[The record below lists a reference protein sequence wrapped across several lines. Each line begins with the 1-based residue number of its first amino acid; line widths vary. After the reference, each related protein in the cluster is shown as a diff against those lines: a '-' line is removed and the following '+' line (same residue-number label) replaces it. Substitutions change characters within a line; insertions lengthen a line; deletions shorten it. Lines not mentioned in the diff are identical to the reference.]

1 MLTLG
6 IKVHANNTLWT
17 VIGDGYNHEEKYGVL
32 CTRNG
37 ERFFFLEGEYT
48 PVYGGTPITPNE
60 SELVIDI
67 KTGRTVINYGCSN
80 DTHKPC
86 KYKLGQVLKDRF
98 GNILTVVTRGD
109 VVYYYCA
116 AIDSKIFTIDN
127 DARVLGKVNER
138 CSITGK
144 KLTDDAIEVHTKNG
158 NIWMNIEDKPEFI
171 MQSFVSGNWYNP
183 QNFHLIL
190 GKDYENLYLGFDE
203 LDKLID
209 FPDFAICKVSG
220 IPFYIADEREVVK
233 QSGIH
238 PVLVDQFV
246 VQCPI
251 SGIAGIKGEMI
262 EGFMDNNTVHF
273 HPSIVDQLLCYNGT
287 YGKTEDDFIYIEDLG
302 QKFSKAK
309 RNSFYRASNG
319 KYYSSQSAAP
329 LVGLHAWNF
338 KPKPVFNGEGKK
350 FLGLEMEFHRC
361 GESDERADH
370 IIADLNKIVY
380 AKHDGSLH
388 NGMEFVTHPCTPK
401 FHLQN
406 IDYGAF
412 FGRVQSLNGQS
423 GANSGLHIHV
433 NRNFFSSNEAI
444 AKVVRF
450 AENNFKTLMQF
461 SGRTD
466 EDSNWCAKYG
476 YTVKEL
482 ASIYQVAQDSGQ
494 KYRAVNLR
502 PNHTIEFRM
511 FRSTQDVSRIHA
523 YIQFVDVI
531 TDLANMNSVKYIGW
545 SNIARVAKNKK
556 YTELRALMKQ
566 MGLLKEAK

>member
-6 IKVHANNTLWT
+6 IKVRANNAVWT
-17 VIGDGYNHEEKYGVL
+17 VIGDGYNHEEQYGVL

-37 ERFFFLEGEYT
+37 DRSFFLEGEYE
-48 PVYGGTPITPNE
+48 PIHQGHAITPNE
-60 SELVIDI
+60 SELVIDL
-67 KTGRTVINYGCSN
+67 KTGRTVINYGCSEE
-80 DTHKPC
+80 THRPC

-98 GNILTVVTRGD
+98 GNILTVLTRGD

-127 DARVLGKVNER
+127 DTRVLGKIEER
-138 CSITGK
+138 CAITGK
-144 KLTDDAIEVHTKNG
+144 VLKDDAIEVHTKNG

-190 GKDYENLYLGFDE
+190 GKDYKNLYLGFDE
-203 LDKLID
+203 LDKLVD

-238 PVLVDQFV
+238 PVLVDNYV
-246 VQCPI
+246 VTCPI
-251 SGIAGIKGEMI
+251 SGIVGVKHEMIKGYMN
-262 EGFMDNNTVHF
+262 DNKVYF

-287 YGKTEDDFIYIEDLG
+287 YGKTEDDFIYVEDLG
-302 QKFSKAK
+302 QKFSKAE

-319 KYYSSQSAAP
+319 KYYSSPSAAP
-329 LVGLHAWNF
+329 LTGLHAWNF
-338 KPKPVFNGEGKK
+338 KPTPVFNGEGKK

-361 GESDERADH
+361 GESDERANH

-401 FHLQN
+401 FHMQN

-412 FGRVQSLNGQS
+412 FSRVQSLNGQS

-433 NRNFFSSNEAI
+433 NRDFFKTNEAI

-482 ASIYQVAQDSGQ
+482 TRIYEVAQESGQ

-556 YTELRALMKQ
+556 YTELRALMKE

>member
-6 IKVHANNTLWT
+6 IKVRANNAVWT
-17 VIGDGYNHEEKYGVL
+17 VIGDGYNHEDTYGVL
-32 CTRNG
+32 CVRNG
-37 ERFFFLEGEYT
+37 KRSFFLEGEYE
-48 PVYGGTPITPNE
+48 PICGGTPITPNE
-60 SELVIDI
+60 SELVIEQT
-67 KTGRTVINYGCSN
+67 TGRTVINYGCSN
-80 DTHKPC
+80 ETHKKC

-98 GNILTVVTRGD
+98 GNILTVLTRGD

-116 AIDSKIFTIDN
+116 AIDSKIFTIDG
-127 DARVLGKVNER
+127 DTRILGKVDER
-138 CSITGK
+138 CAITGK
-144 KLTDDAIEVHTKNG
+144 KLQDDAIEVHTKNG
-158 NIWMNIEDKPEFI
+158 NIWMNIADKPEFI
-171 MQSFVSGNWYNP
+171 MQSFVSLNWYNP
-183 QNFHLIL
+183 QNFHLII
-190 GKDYENLYLGFDE
+190 GKNYENLYLGFDE
-203 LDKLID
+203 LDKLVD

-220 IPFYIADEREVVK
+220 IPFYIADERDVVK
-233 QSGIH
+233 KSGIH
-238 PVLVDQFV
+238 PVLVDNYIV
-246 VQCPI
+246 TCPV
-251 SGIAGIKGEMI
+251 SGIVGAKYEML
-262 EGFMDNNTVHF
+262 EGFMNDNKVYF

-287 YGKTEDDFIYIEDLG
+287 YGKTEDDFIYVEDLG

-309 RNSFYRASNG
+309 RNAFYRASNG

-329 LVGLHAWNF
+329 LTGLHAWNF

-361 GESDERADH
+361 GESNERANH

-401 FHLQN
+401 FHMQN

-412 FGRVQSLNGQS
+412 FSRVQSLNGQS

-433 NRNFFSSNEAI
+433 NRDFFKTNEAI

-482 ASIYQVAQDSGQ
+482 TRIYEVAQESGQ

-556 YTELRALMKQ
+556 YTELRALMKE

>member
-6 IKVHANNTLWT
+6 IKVRANNAVWT
-17 VIGDGYNHEEKYGVL
+17 VIGDGYNHEDTYGVL
-32 CTRNG
+32 CVRNG
-37 ERFFFLEGEYT
+37 ERSFFLEGEYEDT
-48 PVYGGTPITPNE
+48 YSGEYITPDQ
-60 SELVIDI
+60 SPLVIDLQ
-67 KTGRTVINYGCSN
+67 TGRTVINYGCSSA
-80 DTHKPC
+80 THKKC
-86 KYKLGQVLKDRF
+86 KYKLGQVLQDRF
-98 GNILTVVTRGD
+98 GNILTVLTRGD

-127 DARVLGKVNER
+127 DTRILGKVDER
-138 CSITGK
+138 CAITGK
-144 KLTDDAIEVHTKNG
+144 KLQDDAIEVHTKNG
-158 NIWMNIEDKPEFI
+158 NIWMNIADKPEFI

-190 GKDYENLYLGFDE
+190 GKNYENLYLGFDE
-203 LDKLID
+203 LDKLVD

-220 IPFYIADEREVVK
+220 IPFYIADERDVVK
-233 QSGIH
+233 KSGIH
-238 PVLVDQFV
+238 PVLVDNYIV
-246 VQCPI
+246 TCPV
-251 SGIAGIKGEMI
+251 SGIVGAKYEML
-262 EGFMDNNTVHF
+262 EGFMNDNKVYF

-287 YGKTEDDFIYIEDLG
+287 YGKTEDDFIYVEDLG

-309 RNSFYRASNG
+309 RNAFYRASNG

-329 LVGLHAWNF
+329 LTGLHAWNF

-361 GESDERADH
+361 GESDERANH

-401 FHLQN
+401 FHMQN

-412 FGRVQSLNGQS
+412 FSRVQSLNGQS

-433 NRNFFSSNEAI
+433 NRDFFKTNEAI

-482 ASIYQVAQDSGQ
+482 TRIYEVAQESGQ

-511 FRSTQDVSRIHA
+511 FRSTQDVNRIHA

-556 YTELRALMKQ
+556 YTELRALMKE

>member
-6 IKVHANNTLWT
+6 IKVRANNAVWT
-17 VIGDGYNHEEKYGVL
+17 VIGDGYNHEDTYGVL
-32 CTRNG
+32 CVRNG
-37 ERFFFLEGEYT
+37 ERSFFLEGEYE

-60 SELVIDI
+60 SELVIERA
-67 KTGRTVINYGCSN
+67 TGRTVINYGCSD
-80 DTHKPC
+80 DTHTKC

-98 GNILTVVTRGD
+98 GNILTVLTRGD

-116 AIDSKIFTIDN
+116 AIDSKIFTVDN
-127 DARVLGKVNER
+127 DTRILGKVDER
-138 CSITGK
+138 CAITGK
-144 KLTDDAIEVHTKNG
+144 ELQDDAIEVHTKNG
-158 NIWMNIEDKPEFI
+158 NIWINIADKPEFI

-190 GKDYENLYLGFDE
+190 GKNYENLYLGFDE
-203 LDKLID
+203 LDKLVD

-220 IPFYIADEREVVK
+220 IPFYIADERDVVK
-233 QSGIH
+233 KSGIH
-238 PVLVDQFV
+238 PVLVDNYIV
-246 VQCPI
+246 TCPV
-251 SGIAGIKGEMI
+251 SGIVGSKYEML
-262 EGFMDNNTVHF
+262 EGFMNDNKVYF

-287 YGKTEDDFIYIEDLG
+287 YGKTEDDFIYVEDLG

-309 RNSFYRASNG
+309 RNAFYRASNG

-329 LVGLHAWNF
+329 LTGLHAWNF

-361 GESDERADH
+361 GESDERANH

-401 FHLQN
+401 FHMQN

-412 FGRVQSLNGQS
+412 FSRVQSLNGQS

-433 NRNFFSSNEAI
+433 NRDFFKTNEAI

-482 ASIYQVAQDSGQ
+482 TRIYEVAQESGQ

-556 YTELRALMKQ
+556 YTELRALMKE

>member
-6 IKVHANNTLWT
+6 IKVRANNSVWT
-17 VIGDGYNHEEKYGVL
+17 VIGDGYNHEDTYGVL
-32 CTRNG
+32 CVRNG
-37 ERFFFLEGEYT
+37 ERSFFLEGEYEDT
-48 PVYGGTPITPNE
+48 YSGEYITPDQ
-60 SELVIDI
+60 SPLVIDLQ
-67 KTGRTVINYGCSN
+67 TGRTVINYGCSSE
-80 DTHKPC
+80 THKKC

-98 GNILTVVTRGD
+98 GNILTVLTRGD

-127 DARVLGKVNER
+127 DTRILGKVDER
-138 CSITGK
+138 CAITGK
-144 KLTDDAIEVHTKNG
+144 ELQDDAIEVHTKNG
-158 NIWMNIEDKPEFI
+158 NIWINIADKPEFI

-190 GKDYENLYLGFDE
+190 GKNYENLYLGFDE
-203 LDKLID
+203 LDKLVD

-220 IPFYIADEREVVK
+220 IPFYIADERDVVK
-233 QSGIH
+233 KSGIH
-238 PVLVDQFV
+238 PVLVDNYIV
-246 VQCPI
+246 TCPV
-251 SGIAGIKGEMI
+251 SGIVGARYGML
-262 EGFMDNNTVHF
+262 EGFMNDNKVYF

-287 YGKTEDDFIYIEDLG
+287 YGKTEDDFIYVEDLG

-309 RNSFYRASNG
+309 RNAFYRASNG

-329 LVGLHAWNF
+329 LTGLHAWNF

-361 GESDERADH
+361 GESDERANH

-401 FHLQN
+401 FHMQN

-412 FGRVQSLNGQS
+412 FSRVQSLNGQS

-433 NRNFFSSNEAI
+433 NRDFFKTNEAI

-482 ASIYQVAQDSGQ
+482 TRIYEVAQESGQ

-556 YTELRALMKQ
+556 YTELRALMKE

>member
-37 ERFFFLEGEYT
+37 ERSFFLEGEYI
-48 PVYGGTPITPNE
+48 PVYGDTPITPNE

-67 KTGRTVINYGCSN
+67 QTGRTVINYGCSEE
-80 DTHKPC
+80 THRPC

-98 GNILTVVTRGD
+98 GNILTVLSRGD

-116 AIDSKIFTIDN
+116 AIDSKIFIIDN
-127 DARVLGKVNER
+127 DTRILGKVDER
-138 CSITGK
+138 CAITGK
-144 KLTDDAIEVHTKNG
+144 KLQDDAIEVHTKNG
-158 NIWMNIEDKPEFI
+158 NIWMNIADKPEFI
-171 MQSFVSGNWYNP
+171 MQSFVSGHWYNP

-203 LDKLID
+203 LDKLVD

-238 PVLVDQFV
+238 PVLVDNYV
-246 VQCPI
+246 VTCPI
-251 SGIAGIKGEMI
+251 SGIVGAKCEML
-262 EGFMDNNTVHF
+262 EGFMNDNKVYF

-287 YGKTEDDFIYIEDLG
+287 YGKTEDDFIYVEDLG

-309 RNSFYRASNG
+309 RNAFYRTSNG
-319 KYYSSQSAAP
+319 KYYSSQSAVP
-329 LVGLHAWNF
+329 LTGLHARNF
-338 KPKPVFNGEGKK
+338 KPTPVFNGEGNK

-361 GESDERADH
+361 GESDERANH

-401 FHLQN
+401 FHMQN

-412 FGRVQSLNGQS
+412 FSRVQSLNGQS

-433 NRNFFSSNEAI
+433 NRDFFKTNEAI

-450 AENNFKTLMQF
+450 AENNFNTLMQF

-482 ASIYQVAQDSGQ
+482 TRIYEIAQESGQ
-494 KYRAVNLR
+494 KYRAVNLL

-556 YTELRALMKQ
+556 YTELRDLMKE

>member
-37 ERFFFLEGEYT
+37 NRSFFLEGEYE
-48 PVYGGTPITPNE
+48 PIYQGNPITPNE

-67 KTGRTVINYGCSN
+67 KTGRTVSNYGCSDN
-80 DTHKPC
+80 THKPC

-98 GNILTVVTRGD
+98 GNILTVLTRGD

-127 DARVLGKVNER
+127 DTRVLGKTDER
-138 CSITGK
+138 CAITGK
-144 KLTDDAIEVHTKNG
+144 KLTDNAIEVHTKNG

-203 LDKLID
+203 LDKLSD

-220 IPFYIADEREVVK
+220 IPFYIADEREIVK

-238 PVLVDQFV
+238 PVIVDNYV

-251 SGIAGIKGEMI
+251 SGITCVKNEMIKG
-262 EGFMDNNTVHF
+262 FMNNNTVYF
-273 HPSIVDQLLCYNGT
+273 HPSIADQLLCYNGT

-302 QKFSKAK
+302 QKFSKAQC
-309 RNSFYRASNG
+309 NSFYRAYNG
-319 KYYSSQSAAP
+319 KYYSSESAAP
-329 LVGLHAWNF
+329 LIGLHAWNF
-338 KPKPVFNGEGKK
+338 KPKPVFNGDGKK

-361 GESDERADH
+361 GESNERADH
-370 IIADLNKIVY
+370 IIADLNRIIY

-406 IDYGAF
+406 IDYSAF
-412 FGRVQSLNGQS
+412 FSRVQSLNGQS

-450 AENNFKTLMQF
+450 VENNFKTLMQF

-494 KYRAVNLR
+494 KYRAVNLL

-511 FRSTQDVSRIHA
+511 FRSTQDVSRIYA

-556 YTELRALMKQ
+556 
-566 MGLLKEAK
+566 

>member
-6 IKVHANNTLWT
+6 IKVRANNAVWT
-17 VIGDGYNHEEKYGVL
+17 VIGDGYNHEDTYGVL
-32 CTRNG
+32 CVRNG
-37 ERFFFLEGEYT
+37 ERSFFLEGEYEDT
-48 PVYGGTPITPNE
+48 YSGEYITPDQ
-60 SELVIDI
+60 SPLVIDLQ
-67 KTGRTVINYGCSN
+67 TGRTVINYGCSS
-80 DTHKPC
+80 DTHKKC

-98 GNILTVVTRGD
+98 GNILTVLTRGD

-127 DARVLGKVNER
+127 DTRILGKVDER
-138 CSITGK
+138 CAITGK
-144 KLTDDAIEVHTKNG
+144 ELQDDAIEVHTKNG
-158 NIWMNIEDKPEFI
+158 NIWMNIADKPEFI

-190 GKDYENLYLGFDE
+190 GKNYENLYLGFDE
-203 LDKLID
+203 LDKLVD

-220 IPFYIADEREVVK
+220 IPFYIADERDVVK
-233 QSGIH
+233 KSGIH
-238 PVLVDQFV
+238 PVLVDNYIV
-246 VQCPI
+246 TCPV
-251 SGIAGIKGEMI
+251 SGIVGAKYEML
-262 EGFMDNNTVHF
+262 EGFMNDNKVYF
-273 HPSIVDQLLCYNGT
+273 HPYIVDQLLCYNGT
-287 YGKTEDDFIYIEDLG
+287 YGKTEDDFIYVEDLG

-309 RNSFYRASNG
+309 RNAFYRASNG

-329 LVGLHAWNF
+329 LTGLHAWNF

-361 GESDERADH
+361 GESDERANH

-401 FHLQN
+401 FHMQN

-412 FGRVQSLNGQS
+412 FSRVQSLNGQS

-433 NRNFFSSNEAI
+433 NRDFFKTHEAI

-466 EDSNWCAKYG
+466 EDSNWCAQYG

-482 ASIYQVAQDSGQ
+482 TRIYEVAQESGQ

-511 FRSTQDVSRIHA
+511 FRSTQDVNRIHA

-556 YTELRALMKQ
+556 YTELRALMKE

>member
-6 IKVHANNTLWT
+6 IKVRANNAVWT
-17 VIGDGYNHEEKYGVL
+17 VIGDGYNHEDTYGVL
-32 CTRNG
+32 CVRND
-37 ERFFFLEGEYT
+37 ERSFFLEGEYEDT
-48 PVYGGTPITPNE
+48 YSGEYITPDQ
-60 SELVIDI
+60 SPLVIDL

-80 DTHKPC
+80 ETHKKC
-86 KYKLGQVLKDRF
+86 KYKLGQVLKDHF
-98 GNILTVVTRGD
+98 GNILTVLTRGD

-116 AIDSKIFTIDN
+116 AIDSKIFTID
-127 DARVLGKVNER
+127 DDTRILGKVDER
-138 CSITGK
+138 CAITGK
-144 KLTDDAIEVHTKNG
+144 ELQDDAIEVHTKNG
-158 NIWMNIEDKPEFI
+158 NIWINIADKPEFI

-190 GKDYENLYLGFDE
+190 GKNYENLYLGFDE
-203 LDKLID
+203 LDKLVD

-220 IPFYIADEREVVK
+220 IPFYIADERDVVK
-233 QSGIH
+233 KSGIH
-238 PVLVDQFV
+238 PVLVDDYIV
-246 VQCPI
+246 TCPV
-251 SGIAGIKGEMI
+251 SGIVGAKYEML
-262 EGFMDNNTVHF
+262 EGFMNDNKVYF

-287 YGKTEDDFIYIEDLG
+287 YGKTEDDFIYVEDLG

-309 RNSFYRASNG
+309 RNVFYRASNG

-329 LVGLHAWNF
+329 LTGLHAWNF

-361 GESDERADH
+361 GESDERANH

-401 FHLQN
+401 FHMQN

-412 FGRVQSLNGQS
+412 FSRVQSLNGQS

-433 NRNFFSSNEAI
+433 NRDFFKTNEAI

-482 ASIYQVAQDSGQ
+482 THIYEVAQESGQ

-556 YTELRALMKQ
+556 YTELRALMKE

>member
-6 IKVHANNTLWT
+6 IKVRVNNAVWT
-17 VIGDGYNHEEKYGVL
+17 VIGDGYNHEDTYGVL
-32 CTRNG
+32 CVRNG
-37 ERFFFLEGEYT
+37 KRSFFLEGEYEDT
-48 PVYGGTPITPNE
+48 YSGEYITPE
-60 SELVIDI
+60 QSPLVIDLQ
-67 KTGRTVINYGCSN
+67 TGRTVINYGCSN
-80 DTHKPC
+80 GTHKKC

-98 GNILTVVTRGD
+98 GNILTVLTRGD

-127 DARVLGKVNER
+127 DTRILGKVDER
-138 CSITGK
+138 CAITGK
-144 KLTDDAIEVHTKNG
+144 ELQDDAIEVHTKNG
-158 NIWMNIEDKPEFI
+158 NIWMNIADKPEFI

-190 GKDYENLYLGFDE
+190 GKNYENLYLGFDE
-203 LDKLID
+203 LDKLVD

-233 QSGIH
+233 KSGIH
-238 PVLVDQFV
+238 PVLVDNYIV
-246 VQCPI
+246 TCPV
-251 SGIAGIKGEMI
+251 SGIVGAKYEML
-262 EGFMDNNTVHF
+262 EGFMNDNKVYF

-287 YGKTEDDFIYIEDLG
+287 YGKTEDDFIYVEDLG

-309 RNSFYRASNG
+309 RNAFYRASNG

-329 LVGLHAWNF
+329 LTGLHAWNF

-361 GESDERADH
+361 GESDERANH

-401 FHLQN
+401 FHMQN

-412 FGRVQSLNGQS
+412 FSRVQSLNGQS

-433 NRNFFSSNEAI
+433 NRDFFKTNEAI

-466 EDSNWCAKYG
+466 EDSSWCAKYG

-482 ASIYQVAQDSGQ
+482 TRIYEVAQESGQ

-511 FRSTQDVSRIHA
+511 FRSTQDVNRIHA

-556 YTELRALMKQ
+556 YTELRALMKE

>member
-6 IKVHANNTLWT
+6 IKVRANNAVWT
-17 VIGDGYNHEEKYGVL
+17 VIGDGYNHEDTYGVL
-32 CTRNG
+32 CVRNG
-37 ERFFFLEGEYT
+37 ERSFFLEGEYEDT
-48 PVYGGTPITPNE
+48 YSGEYITPNH
-60 SELVIDI
+60 SPLVIDL
-67 KTGRTVINYGCSN
+67 KTGRTVINYGCSEE
-80 DTHKPC
+80 THRPC

-98 GNILTVVTRGD
+98 GNILTVLTRGD

-127 DARVLGKVNER
+127 DTRILGTVDER
-138 CSITGK
+138 CAITGK
-144 KLTDDAIEVHTKNG
+144 ELQDDAIEVHTKNG
-158 NIWMNIEDKPEFI
+158 NIWMNIADKPEFI

-190 GKDYENLYLGFDE
+190 GKDYKNLYLGFDE
-203 LDKLID
+203 LDKLVD

-238 PVLVDQFV
+238 PVLVDNYV
-246 VQCPI
+246 VTCPI
-251 SGIAGIKGEMI
+251 SGIVGVKHEMIKGYMN
-262 EGFMDNNTVHF
+262 DNKVYF

-287 YGKTEDDFIYIEDLG
+287 YGKTEDDFIYVEDLG
-302 QKFSKAK
+302 QKFSKAE

-319 KYYSSQSAAP
+319 KYYSSPSAAP
-329 LVGLHAWNF
+329 LTGLHAWNF
-338 KPKPVFNGEGKK
+338 KPTPVFNGEGKK

-361 GESDERADH
+361 GESDERANH

-401 FHLQN
+401 FHMQN

-412 FGRVQSLNGQS
+412 FSRVQSLNGQS

-433 NRNFFSSNEAI
+433 NRDFFKTNEAI

-482 ASIYQVAQDSGQ
+482 TRIYEVAQESGQ

-556 YTELRALMKQ
+556 YTELRALMKE

>member
-6 IKVHANNTLWT
+6 IKVRANNSVWT
-17 VIGDGYNHEEKYGVL
+17 VIGDGYNHEDKYGVL
-32 CTRNG
+32 CVRNG
-37 ERFFFLEGEYT
+37 KRSFFLEGEYE
-48 PVYGGTPITPNE
+48 PIYSGTPITPNE
-60 SELVIDI
+60 SELVIERT
-67 KTGRTVINYGCSN
+67 TGRTVINYGCSN
-80 DTHKPC
+80 ETHNKC
-86 KYKLGQVLKDRF
+86 KYELGQVLKDRF
-98 GNILTVVTRGD
+98 GNILTVLTRGD

-127 DARVLGKVNER
+127 DTRILGKVDER
-138 CSITGK
+138 CAITGK
-144 KLTDDAIEVHTKNG
+144 ELQDDAIEVHTKNG
-158 NIWMNIEDKPEFI
+158 NIWMNIADKPEFI

-190 GKDYENLYLGFDE
+190 GKNYENLYLGFDE
-203 LDKLID
+203 LDKLVD

-220 IPFYIADEREVVK
+220 IPFYIADERDVVK
-233 QSGIH
+233 KSGIH
-238 PVLVDQFV
+238 PVLVDNYIV
-246 VQCPI
+246 TCPV
-251 SGIAGIKGEMI
+251 SGIVCTKYEMI
-262 EGFMDNNTVHF
+262 EGFMNDNKVYF

-287 YGKTEDDFIYIEDLG
+287 YGKTEDDFIYVEDLG

-309 RNSFYRASNG
+309 RNAFYRASNG
-319 KYYSSQSAAP
+319 KYYSSQSAAT
-329 LVGLHAWNF
+329 LTGLHAWNF
-338 KPKPVFNGEGKK
+338 KPEPVFNGEGKK

-361 GESDERADH
+361 GESDERANH

-401 FHLQN
+401 FHMQN

-412 FGRVQSLNGQS
+412 FSRVQSLNGQS

-433 NRNFFSSNEAI
+433 NRDFFKTNEAI

-482 ASIYQVAQDSGQ
+482 TRIYEVAQESGQ

-556 YTELRALMKQ
+556 YTELRALMKE

>member
-6 IKVHANNTLWT
+6 IKVRANNAVWT
-17 VIGDGYNHEEKYGVL
+17 VIGDGYNHENTYGVL
-32 CTRNG
+32 CVRNG
-37 ERFFFLEGEYT
+37 ERSFFLEGEYE
-48 PVYGGTPITPNE
+48 PICGGTPITPNE
-60 SELVIDI
+60 SELVIERT
-67 KTGRTVINYGCSN
+67 TGRTVINYGCSN
-80 DTHKPC
+80 ETHKKC

-98 GNILTVVTRGD
+98 GNILTVLTRGD

-116 AIDSKIFTIDN
+116 AIDSKIFTID
-127 DARVLGKVNER
+127 DDTRILGKVDKR
-138 CSITGK
+138 CAITGK
-144 KLTDDAIEVHTKNG
+144 ELQDDAIKVHTKNG
-158 NIWMNIEDKPEFI
+158 NIWINIADKPEFI

-190 GKDYENLYLGFDE
+190 GKNYENLYLGFDE
-203 LDKLID
+203 LDKLVD

-220 IPFYIADEREVVK
+220 IPFYIADERDVVK
-233 QSGIH
+233 KSGIH
-238 PVLVDQFV
+238 PVLVNNYIV
-246 VQCPI
+246 TCPV
-251 SGIAGIKGEMI
+251 SGIVGAKYKML
-262 EGFMDNNTVHF
+262 EGFMNDNKVYF

-309 RNSFYRASNG
+309 RNAFYRASNG

-329 LVGLHAWNF
+329 LTGLHAWNF

-361 GESDERADH
+361 GESNERANH

-401 FHLQN
+401 FHMQN

-412 FGRVQSLNGQS
+412 FSRVQSLNGQS

-433 NRNFFSSNEAI
+433 NRDFFKTNEAI

-461 SGRTD
+461 SGRTN

-482 ASIYQVAQDSGQ
+482 TRIYEVAQESGQ

-556 YTELRALMKQ
+556 YTELRALMKE

>member
-32 CTRNG
+32 CIRNG
-37 ERFFFLEGEYT
+37 ERSFFLEGEYT
-48 PVYGGTPITPNE
+48 PVYSDTPITPNE

-67 KTGRTVINYGCSN
+67 KTGRTVINYGCSEA
-80 DTHKPC
+80 THRPC

-98 GNILTVVTRGD
+98 GNILTVLSRGD

-127 DARVLGKVNER
+127 DTRVLGKIEER
-138 CSITGK
+138 CAITGK
-144 KLTDDAIEVHTKNG
+144 VLKDDAIEVHTKNG
-158 NIWMNIEDKPEFI
+158 NIWMNIKDKPEFI

-203 LDKLID
+203 LDKLVD

-220 IPFYIADEREVVK
+220 IPFYIADEREIVK

-238 PVLVDQFV
+238 PVLVDNYV
-246 VQCPI
+246 VTCPI
-251 SGIAGIKGEMI
+251 SGIVGAKHEMI
-262 EGFMDNNTVHF
+262 EGYMNDNKVYF

-287 YGKTEDDFIYIEDLG
+287 YGKTEDDFIYVEDLG
-302 QKFSKAK
+302 QKFSKAQ
-309 RNSFYRASNG
+309 RTAFYRASNG

-329 LVGLHAWNF
+329 LTGLHAWNF
-338 KPKPVFNGEGKK
+338 KPTPVFNGEGKK

-361 GESDERADH
+361 GESDERANH
-370 IIADLNKIVY
+370 IIADLDKIVY

-401 FHLQN
+401 FHMQN

-412 FGRVQSLNGQS
+412 FSRVQSLNGQS

-433 NRNFFSSNEAI
+433 NRDFFKTNEAI

-482 ASIYQVAQDSGQ
+482 TRIYEVAQESGE

-545 SNIARVAKNKK
+545 SNIARVAK
-556 YTELRALMKQ
+556 KQ
-566 MGLLKEAK
+566 KIYRIKSSNERNGLIEGG

>member
-6 IKVHANNTLWT
+6 VKVRANNAVWT
-17 VIGDGYNHEEKYGVL
+17 VIGDGYNHEDTYGVL
-32 CTRNG
+32 CVRNG
-37 ERFFFLEGEYT
+37 ERSFFLEGEYEDT
-48 PVYGGTPITPNE
+48 YSGEYITPDQ
-60 SELVIDI
+60 SPLVIDLQ
-67 KTGRTVINYGCSN
+67 TGRTVINYGCSSE
-80 DTHKPC
+80 THKKC

-98 GNILTVVTRGD
+98 GNILTVLTRGD

-127 DARVLGKVNER
+127 DTRILGKVDER
-138 CSITGK
+138 CAITGK
-144 KLTDDAIEVHTKNG
+144 KLQDDAIEVHTKNG
-158 NIWMNIEDKPEFI
+158 NIWINIADKPEFI

-190 GKDYENLYLGFDE
+190 GKNYENLYLGFDE
-203 LDKLID
+203 LDKLVD

-220 IPFYIADEREVVK
+220 IPFYIADERDVVK
-233 QSGIH
+233 KSGIH
-238 PVLVDQFV
+238 PVLVDNYIV
-246 VQCPI
+246 TCPV
-251 SGIAGIKGEMI
+251 SGIVGAKYEML
-262 EGFMDNNTVHF
+262 EGFMNDNKVYF

-287 YGKTEDDFIYIEDLG
+287 YGKTEDDFIYVEDLG

-309 RNSFYRASNG
+309 RNAFYRASNG

-329 LVGLHAWNF
+329 LTGLHDWNF

-361 GESDERADH
+361 GESDERANH

-401 FHLQN
+401 FHMQN

-412 FGRVQSLNGQS
+412 FSRVQSLNGQS

-433 NRNFFSSNEAI
+433 NRDFFKTNEAI

-466 EDSNWCAKYG
+466 EDSSWCAKYG

-482 ASIYQVAQDSGQ
+482 TRIYKVAQESGQ

-511 FRSTQDVSRIHA
+511 FRSTQDVNRIHA

-556 YTELRALMKQ
+556 YTELRALMKE

>member
-6 IKVHANNTLWT
+6 IKVRANNAVWT
-17 VIGDGYNHEEKYGVL
+17 VIGDGYNHEDKYGVL
-32 CTRNG
+32 CVRNG
-37 ERFFFLEGEYT
+37 ERSFFLEGEYEDT
-48 PVYGGTPITPNE
+48 YSGEYITPDE
-60 SELVIDI
+60 SPLVIDLN
-67 KTGRTVINYGCSN
+67 TGRTVINYGCSN
-80 DTHKPC
+80 ETHKKC

-98 GNILTVVTRGD
+98 GNILTVLTRGD

-127 DARVLGKVNER
+127 DTRILGKVDER
-138 CSITGK
+138 CAITGK
-144 KLTDDAIEVHTKNG
+144 ELQDDAIEVHTKNG
-158 NIWMNIEDKPEFI
+158 NIWINIADKPEFI

-190 GKDYENLYLGFDE
+190 GKNYENLYLGFDE
-203 LDKLID
+203 LDKLVG

-220 IPFYIADEREVVK
+220 IPFYIADERDVVK
-233 QSGIH
+233 KSGIH
-238 PVLVDQFV
+238 PVLVDNYIV
-246 VQCPI
+246 TCPV
-251 SGIAGIKGEMI
+251 SGIVSAKYEML
-262 EGFMDNNTVHF
+262 EGFMNDNKVYF

-287 YGKTEDDFIYIEDLG
+287 YGKTEDDFIYVEDLG

-309 RNSFYRASNG
+309 RNAFYRASNG

-329 LVGLHAWNF
+329 LTGLHAWNF

-361 GESDERADH
+361 GESDERANH

-401 FHLQN
+401 FHMQN

-412 FGRVQSLNGQS
+412 FSRVQSLNGQS

-433 NRNFFSSNEAI
+433 NRDFFKTNEAI

-482 ASIYQVAQDSGQ
+482 TRIYEVAQESGQ

-511 FRSTQDVSRIHA
+511 FRSTQDVGRIHA

-556 YTELRALMKQ
+556 YTKLRALMKE

>member
-6 IKVHANNTLWT
+6 IKVRANNAVWT
-17 VIGDGYNHEEKYGVL
+17 VIGDGYNHENTYGVL
-32 CTRNG
+32 CVRNG
-37 ERFFFLEGEYT
+37 ERSFFLEGEYE
-48 PVYGGTPITPNE
+48 PICGGTPITPNE
-60 SELVIDI
+60 SELVIERT
-67 KTGRTVINYGCSN
+67 TGRTVINYGCSN
-80 DTHKPC
+80 ETHKKC

-98 GNILTVVTRGD
+98 GNILTVLTRGD

-116 AIDSKIFTIDN
+116 AIDSKIFTIN
-127 DARVLGKVNER
+127 DDTRILGKVDER
-138 CSITGK
+138 CAITGK
-144 KLTDDAIEVHTKNG
+144 ELQDDAIKVHTKNG
-158 NIWMNIEDKPEFI
+158 NIWINIADKPEFI

-190 GKDYENLYLGFDE
+190 GKNYENLYLGFDE
-203 LDKLID
+203 LDKLVD

-220 IPFYIADEREVVK
+220 IPFYIADERDVVK
-233 QSGIH
+233 KSGIH
-238 PVLVDQFV
+238 PVLVNNYIV
-246 VQCPI
+246 TCPV
-251 SGIAGIKGEMI
+251 SGIVGAKYEML
-262 EGFMDNNTVHF
+262 EGFMNDNKVYF

-309 RNSFYRASNG
+309 RNAFYRASNG

-329 LVGLHAWNF
+329 LTGLHAWNF

-361 GESDERADH
+361 GESDERANH

-401 FHLQN
+401 FHMQN

-412 FGRVQSLNGQS
+412 FSRVQSLNGQS

-433 NRNFFSSNEAI
+433 NRDFFKTNEAI

-461 SGRTD
+461 SGRTN

-482 ASIYQVAQDSGQ
+482 TRIYEVAQESGQ

-556 YTELRALMKQ
+556 YTELRALMKE

>member
-6 IKVHANNTLWT
+6 VKVRANNAVWT
-17 VIGDGYNHEEKYGVL
+17 VIGDGYNHEDTYGVL
-32 CTRNG
+32 CVRNN
-37 ERFFFLEGEYT
+37 ERSFFLEGEYEAT
-48 PVYGGTPITPNE
+48 YSGEYITPDQ
-60 SELVIDI
+60 SPLVIDL
-67 KTGRTVINYGCSN
+67 KTGHTVINYGCSN
-80 DTHKPC
+80 ATHTKC
-86 KYKLGQVLKDRF
+86 KYKLGQVLKDCF
-98 GNILTVVTRGD
+98 GNILTVLTRGD

-127 DARVLGKVNER
+127 DTRILGKVDER
-138 CSITGK
+138 CAITGK
-144 KLTDDAIEVHTKNG
+144 ELQDDAIEVHTKNG
-158 NIWMNIEDKPEFI
+158 NIWMNIADKPEFI

-190 GKDYENLYLGFDE
+190 GKNYENLYLGFDE
-203 LDKLID
+203 LDKLVD

-220 IPFYIADEREVVK
+220 IPFYIADERDVVK
-233 QSGIH
+233 KSGIH
-238 PVLVDQFV
+238 PVLVDNYIV
-246 VQCPI
+246 TCPV
-251 SGIAGIKGEMI
+251 SGIIGTKYEML
-262 EGFMDNNTVHF
+262 EGFMNDNKVYF
-273 HPSIVDQLLCYNGT
+273 HPSIVDQLLCYNGA
-287 YGKTEDDFIYIEDLG
+287 YGKTEDDFIYVEDLG

-309 RNSFYRASNG
+309 RNAFYHASNG

-329 LVGLHAWNF
+329 LTGLHAWNF

-361 GESDERADH
+361 GESDERANH

-401 FHLQN
+401 FHMQN

-412 FGRVQSLNGQS
+412 FSRVQSLNGQS

-433 NRNFFSSNEAI
+433 NRDFFKTNEAI

-461 SGRTD
+461 SGRTN
-466 EDSNWCAKYG
+466 EDSNWCAQYG

-482 ASIYQVAQDSGQ
+482 TRIYEVAQKSGQ

-511 FRSTQDVSRIHA
+511 FRSTQDVNRIHA

-556 YTELRALMKQ
+556 YTELRALMKE

>member
-6 IKVHANNTLWT
+6 IKVRANNAVWT
-17 VIGDGYNHEEKYGVL
+17 VIGDGYNHEDTYGVL
-32 CTRNG
+32 CVRNG
-37 ERFFFLEGEYT
+37 KRSFFLEGEYE
-48 PVYGGTPITPNE
+48 PIYGVTPITPNE
-60 SELVIDI
+60 SELVIERT
-67 KTGRTVINYGCSN
+67 TGRTVINYGCSN
-80 DTHKPC
+80 DTHTKC

-98 GNILTVVTRGD
+98 GNILTVLTRGD

-116 AIDSKIFTIDN
+116 AVDSKIFTIDN
-127 DARVLGKVNER
+127 DTRILGKVDEL
-138 CSITGK
+138 CAITGK
-144 KLTDDAIEVHTKNG
+144 ELQDDAIEVHTKNG
-158 NIWMNIEDKPEFI
+158 NIWMNIADKPEFI

-190 GKDYENLYLGFDE
+190 GKNYENLYLGFDE
-203 LDKLID
+203 LDKLVD

-220 IPFYIADEREVVK
+220 IPFYIADERDVVK
-233 QSGIH
+233 KSGIH
-238 PVLVDQFV
+238 PVLVDNYIAT
-246 VQCPI
+246 CPV
-251 SGIAGIKGEMI
+251 SGIVGAKYEML
-262 EGFMDNNTVHF
+262 EGFMNDNKVYF

-287 YGKTEDDFIYIEDLG
+287 YGKTEDDFIYVEDLG

-309 RNSFYRASNG
+309 RNAFYRASNG

-329 LVGLHAWNF
+329 LTGLHAWNF

-361 GESDERADH
+361 GESDERANH

-388 NGMEFVTHPCTPK
+388 DGMEFVTHPCTPK
-401 FHLQN
+401 FHMQN

-412 FGRVQSLNGQS
+412 FSRVQSLNGQS

-433 NRNFFSSNEAI
+433 NRDFFKTNEAI

-461 SGRTD
+461 SGRTN

-482 ASIYQVAQDSGQ
+482 TRIYEVAQESGQ
-494 KYRAVNLR
+494 KYRAVNLK

-556 YTELRALMKQ
+556 YTELRALMKE

>member
-1 MLTLG
+1 MAVLMTH
-6 IKVHANNTLWT
+6 IK
-17 VIGDGYNHEEKYGVL
+17 K
-32 CTRNG
+32 
-37 ERFFFLEGEYT
+37 
-48 PVYGGTPITPNE
+48 
-60 SELVIDI
+60 
-67 KTGRTVINYGCSN
+67 
-80 DTHKPC
+80 C
-86 KYKLGQVLKDRF
+86 KYKLGQVLKDSF
-98 GNILTVVTRGD
+98 GNILTVLTRGD

-127 DARVLGKVNER
+127 DTRILGKVDER
-138 CSITGK
+138 CAITGK
-144 KLTDDAIEVHTKNG
+144 ELQDDAIEVHTKNG
-158 NIWMNIEDKPEFI
+158 NIWMNIADKPEFI

-190 GKDYENLYLGFDE
+190 GKNYENLYLGFDE
-203 LDKLID
+203 LDKLVD

-220 IPFYIADEREVVK
+220 IPFYIADERDVVK
-233 QSGIH
+233 KSGIH
-238 PVLVDQFV
+238 PVLVDNYIV
-246 VQCPI
+246 TCPV
-251 SGIAGIKGEMI
+251 SGIVGAKYEML
-262 EGFMDNNTVHF
+262 EGFMNDNKVYF

-287 YGKTEDDFIYIEDLG
+287 YGKTEDDFIYVEDLG

-309 RNSFYRASNG
+309 RNAFYRASNG

-329 LVGLHAWNF
+329 LTGLHAWNF

-361 GESDERADH
+361 GESDERANH

-401 FHLQN
+401 FHMQN

-412 FGRVQSLNGQS
+412 FSRVQSLNGQS

-433 NRNFFSSNEAI
+433 NRDFFKTNEAI

-482 ASIYQVAQDSGQ
+482 TRIYEVAQASGQ
-494 KYRAVNLR
+494 KYRAVNLL

-556 YTELRALMKQ
+556 YTELRALMKE

>member
-6 IKVHANNTLWT
+6 IKVRANNAVWT
-17 VIGDGYNHEEKYGVL
+17 VIGDGYNHEDTYGVL
-32 CTRNG
+32 CVCNG
-37 ERFFFLEGEYT
+37 ERSFFLEGEYEDT
-48 PVYGGTPITPNE
+48 YSGEYITPDQ
-60 SELVIDI
+60 SPLVIDL
-67 KTGRTVINYGCSN
+67 KTGRTVINYGCSEE
-80 DTHKPC
+80 THRPC
-86 KYKLGQVLKDRF
+86 KYKIGQVLKDRF
-98 GNILTVVTRGD
+98 GNILTVLTRGD

-116 AIDSKIFTIDN
+116 AIDSKIFTVDN
-127 DARVLGKVNER
+127 DTRILGTVDER
-138 CSITGK
+138 CAITGK
-144 KLTDDAIEVHTKNG
+144 VLKDDAIEVHTKNG

-190 GKDYENLYLGFDE
+190 GKNYENLYLGFDE
-203 LDKLID
+203 LDKLVD

-220 IPFYIADEREVVK
+220 IPFYIADERDVVK
-233 QSGIH
+233 KSGIH
-238 PVLVDQFV
+238 PVLVDNYIV
-246 VQCPI
+246 TCPV
-251 SGIAGIKGEMI
+251 SGIVGAKYEML
-262 EGFMDNNTVHF
+262 EGFMNDNKVYF

-287 YGKTEDDFIYIEDLG
+287 YGKTEDDFIYVEDLG

-309 RNSFYRASNG
+309 RNAFYRASNG

-329 LVGLHAWNF
+329 LTGLHAWNF

-361 GESDERADH
+361 GESDERANH

-380 AKHDGSLH
+380 AKRDGSLH

-401 FHLQN
+401 FHMQN

-412 FGRVQSLNGQS
+412 FSRVQSLNGQS

-433 NRNFFSSNEAI
+433 NRDFFKTNEAI

-482 ASIYQVAQDSGQ
+482 TRIYEVAQESGQ

-511 FRSTQDVSRIHA
+511 FRSTQDVNRIHA

-556 YTELRALMKQ
+556 YTELRALMKE

>member
-6 IKVHANNTLWT
+6 VKVRANNAVWT
-17 VIGDGYNHEEKYGVL
+17 VIGDGYNHEDTYGVL
-32 CTRNG
+32 CVRNG
-37 ERFFFLEGEYT
+37 ERSFFLEGEYEDT
-48 PVYGGTPITPNE
+48 YSGEYITPDQ
-60 SELVIDI
+60 SPLVIDLQ
-67 KTGRTVINYGCSN
+67 TGRTVINYGCSSE
-80 DTHKPC
+80 THKKC

-98 GNILTVVTRGD
+98 GNILTVLTRGD

-127 DARVLGKVNER
+127 DTRILGKVDER
-138 CSITGK
+138 CAITGK
-144 KLTDDAIEVHTKNG
+144 ELQDDAIEVHTKNG
-158 NIWMNIEDKPEFI
+158 NIWMNIADKPEFI

-190 GKDYENLYLGFDE
+190 GKNYKNLYLGFDE
-203 LDKLID
+203 LDKLVD

-220 IPFYIADEREVVK
+220 IPFYIADERDVVK
-233 QSGIH
+233 KSGIH
-238 PVLVDQFV
+238 PVLVDNYIV
-246 VQCPI
+246 TCPV
-251 SGIAGIKGEMI
+251 SGIVGAKHEML
-262 EGFMDNNTVHF
+262 EGFMNDNKVYF

-287 YGKTEDDFIYIEDLG
+287 YGKTEDDFIYVEDLG

-309 RNSFYRASNG
+309 RNALYRASNG

-329 LVGLHAWNF
+329 LTGLHAWNF

-361 GESDERADH
+361 GESDERANH

-380 AKHDGSLH
+380 AKHDSSLH

-401 FHLQN
+401 FHMQN

-412 FGRVQSLNGQS
+412 FSRVQSLNGQS

-433 NRNFFSSNEAI
+433 NRDFFKTNEAI

-482 ASIYQVAQDSGQ
+482 NRIYEVAQESGQ

-511 FRSTQDVSRIHA
+511 FRSTQDVNRIHA

-556 YTELRALMKQ
+556 YTELRALMKE